1 MHTQPSCGL
10 LADQLVGSFGWF
22 NDTSTPN
29 NKTFGMINSPIQHTS
44 LLGTS
49 DLDVFFNF
57 NDDKGACK
65 LPYDKLSAQRRQD
78 IDLARNRTLDVLIEE
93 LSFNIT
99 VGLMR
104 NELLT

>member
-1 MHTQPSCGL
+1 MWV

-29 NKTFGMINSPIQHTS
+29 KTFGMINSPIQHNS

-49 DLDVFFNF
+49 DLDVFFDF
-57 NDDKGACK
+57 NEDKGSCK

-78 IDLARNRTLDVLIEE
+78 IDLAKNRTVDVLIEE
-93 LSFNIT
+93 LSSNTT
-99 VGLMR
+99 VSIMH
-104 NELLT
+104 NDLLT